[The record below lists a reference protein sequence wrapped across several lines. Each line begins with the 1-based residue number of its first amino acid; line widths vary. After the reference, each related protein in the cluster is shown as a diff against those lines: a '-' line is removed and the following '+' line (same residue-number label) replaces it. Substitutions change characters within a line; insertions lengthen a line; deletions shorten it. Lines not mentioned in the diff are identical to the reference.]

1 MKPFIYKVKGTD
13 VYVWRS
19 APPGWGGNI
28 ELTSDRSKATEWRSR
43 KNEFT
48 ERFSWYDNGLN
59 DMSIYKTDIAGRKML
74 DDAGYKN
81 DGEKWHLVMHYIFCL
96 DDFERVEVEEK
107 EMSPVTVTGP
117 YVIKLKGCNIYLR
130 PSTDRE
136 NTFTMIKSEAKVY
149 NNPKTDIIGKMERGM
164 TVIGTATPHE
174 KPMKDA
180 WVKLSG
186 ARGLAVRNEF
196 LTNPVAMEIAKQVT
210 FCGRG
215 VCSLY
220 QELIDAIG
228 WRCSAEFPGEF
239 FEREDV

>member
-1 MKPFIYKVKGTD
+1 MKPFIYKVKGAD
-13 VYVWRS
+13 VYIS
-19 APPGWGGNI
+19 KDGPTGWAANLH
-28 ELTSDRSKATEWRSR
+28 LTSDRSKATEWRSR

-48 ERFSWYDNGLN
+48 NMFDWYDNGRN
-59 DMSIYKTDIAGRKML
+59 DMSIYKTDTAGMKML

-81 DGEKWHLVMHYIFCL
+81 DGEKWHLVMHYIFSL

-107 EMSPVTVTGP
+107 EMRPVTVTGP

-136 NTFTMIKSEAKVY
+136 NTFTTIKSEAKVY

-164 TVIGTATPHE
+164 TVSGTSATNE
-174 KPMKDA
+174 KPAKSC

-186 ARGLAVRNEF
+186 ARGLAVRDEF
-196 LTNPVAMEIAKQVT
+196 LNDPEAMEIAKQVT

-228 WRCSAEFPGEF
+228 CCCSAEFPVEF
-239 FEREDV
+239 FDREDV